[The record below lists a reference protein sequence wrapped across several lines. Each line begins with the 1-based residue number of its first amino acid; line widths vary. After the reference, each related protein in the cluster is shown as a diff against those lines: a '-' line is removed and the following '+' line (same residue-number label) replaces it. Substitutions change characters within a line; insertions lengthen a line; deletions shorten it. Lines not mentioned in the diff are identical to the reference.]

1 MKNLAHPQCK
11 FVGVGFIRPALT
23 GVINVAPTKKGN
35 FYTMNIILV
44 IILLFSQPVLC
55 FAESAAKAVRK
66 GNQLYKEKKYDEA
79 IKNYNEA
86 QITMPD
92 SEVVNFDTGAALYK
106 KGDYEKAMDSFIKG
120 LTTEDPALESKANYN
135 IGNSKYRQAELKEN
149 TELEVAIALCREALD
164 YYKRA
169 IELNEKDKDAKYNHE
184 FVEKKLKTLLEK
196 QKQSKEQRAKG
207 KEQEEKKQ
215 QQKDKKDK
223 EKEEQ
228 KKKQQQDQKKQQE
241 KQQKQKGKGEEK
253 RKELEKSKEKKKE
266 EEKKKQQQKD
276 KEKEEK
282 KQQEEKQKQKEQE
295 QKKKQEKDKTGAKP
309 GEKKEEKQPGEAGAA
324 KARVKPK
331 EMSEEEAR
339 MLLQA
344 YGQEEA
350 KDTRDKRKSHYYPE
364 VLKDW

>member
-1 MKNLAHPQCK
+1 MK
-11 FVGVGFIRPALT
+11 
-23 GVINVAPTKKGN
+23 
-35 FYTMNIILV
+35 NIILA
-44 IILLFSQPVLC
+44 ILFLFSQPVLC

-66 GNQLYKEKKYDEA
+66 GNRLYKEKKYDEA

-106 KGDYEKAMDSFIKG
+106 KGDYEKAVDSFTKG

-149 TELEVAIALCREALD
+149 TELEAAIALCREALD

-169 IELNEKDKDAKYNHE
+169 IELNKKDKDAKYNHE
-184 FVEKKLKTLLEK
+184 FVEKKLKTLLDK
-196 QKQSKEQRAKG
+196 LKR
-207 KEQEEKKQ
+207 Q
-215 QQKDKKDK
+215 Q
-223 EKEEQ
+223 EQ
-228 KKKQQQDQKKQQE
+228 KKKQEKQKEKQKKD
-241 KQQKQKGKGEEK
+241 KQKQKQ
-253 RKELEKSKEKKKE
+253 EKKQ
-266 EEKKKQQQKD
+266 KQQQKD
-276 KEKEEK
+276 KEKEEKKQQEK

-309 GEKKEEKQPGEAGAA
+309 GEKKQEKRPGEAGAA